1 MAALV
6 FVDQQL
12 DAGNLLRSL
21 FDCGRVGILIVVAQT
36 PQPELRAPSAGR
48 VWVKSLGVVGV
59 KCVTIFASITGKPLL
74 SSVARSYALGLCCA

>member
-36 PQPELRAPSAGR
+36 PQPELRAPGAGR
-48 VWVKSLGVVGV
+48 V
-59 KCVTIFASITGKPLL
+59 
-74 SSVARSYALGLCCA
+74 